1 MEYKYKMIQYS
12 TLNVTMSNL
21 QLNKFRSGIKNGT
34 GVALK
39 LSWNAVS
46 DSNDENNFPHK
57 LFLINTLTVSRLH
70 KVLSN
75 GSSANIKLSKPQ
87 LHNIGRSRFLSRF
100 LQTWLKTGLR
110 LMKNVLKTLVKS
122 VSTPLGLTA
131 AVSATDAAV

>member
-1 MEYKYKMIQYS
+1 
-12 TLNVTMSNL
+12 MSNL

-34 GVALK
+34 EVALMP
-39 LSWNAVS
+39 
-46 DSNDENNFPHK
+46 PH
-57 LFLINTLTVSRLH
+57 TLTVSRLH
-70 KVLSN
+70 KVLST

-122 VSTPLGLTA
+122 VLTPLGLTA